1 MRQAMNAVQM
11 LKSPLQSPAPIEKTA
26 RPPAGRVRLMS
37 FVLDGRS
44 EASLNSCFSHLSIS
58 NATIKRGGI
67 VRAIE
72 YLSAERS
79 PETIIVDISGS
90 EMPASQVHNLAE
102 LCEPG
107 VTVIAIGD
115 RNDVGLYRDLVQAGV
130 SEYIVKPVTVQL
142 LAKALSSTPTGAEG
156 SPISWKLGKM
166 VAVVGAR
173 GGVGSTT
180 LVMNLAWYLAN
191 RQNRRVLLLDL
202 DLQNGDC
209 ALALNLKPTPG
220 LREALVNPVRID
232 SVFIER
238 TVAILGD
245 RLFVLSAEEPLR
257 ADAEFTAEAVETL
270 VGVLRTQFHYII
282 ADVPRIPA
290 APYRQA
296 LDIADVRVI
305 VADQTLRSVRDTVR
319 LRDALGKRDPASS
332 DFLVVNRSGEG
343 GCQAVTLEEMA
354 KVKLRPNFVIPF
366 RPKLFTAPGP
376 ARRGAFTEAV
386 AALAAEISGRVPE
399 RKQWWRLSR

>member
-1 MRQAMNAVQM
+1 M

>member
-26 RPPAGRVRLMS
+26 RPAAGRVRLMS

-67 VRAIE
+67 ARALE
-72 YLSAERS
+72 YLSVERS

-90 EMPASQVHNLAE
+90 DMPASQVHNLAE

-115 RNDVGLYRDLVQAGV
+115 RNDVGLYRDLMQAGV

-142 LAKALSSTPTGAEG
+142 LAKALSSTPTVAEG
-156 SPISWKLGKM
+156 SPISSKLGKM

-173 GGVGSTT
+173 GGVGATT

-232 SVFIER
+232 SVFLER

-270 VGVLRTQFHYII
+270 VAVLRTQFHYII

>member
-1 MRQAMNAVQM
+1 
-11 LKSPLQSPAPIEKTA
+11 
-26 RPPAGRVRLMS
+26 MS

-67 VRAIE
+67 VRAIQ

-90 EMPASQVHNLAE
+90 DMPASQVHNLAE

-142 LAKALSSTPTGAEG
+142 LAKALSSTPTVAEG
-156 SPISWKLGKM
+156 SPISSKLGKM

-173 GGVGSTT
+173 GGVGATT

-232 SVFIER
+232 SVFLER

-270 VGVLRTQFHYII
+270 VAVLRTQFHYII

-366 RPKLFTAPGP
+366 RPRLFTAPGP
-376 ARRGAFTEAV
+376 LRRGALTEVIAE
-386 AALAAEISGRVPE
+386 LAGEISGRAIG
-399 RKQWWRLSR
+399 RKRWWRFAI

>member
-1 MRQAMNAVQM
+1 MRQATNAVQM

-319 LRDALGKRDPASS
+319 LRDVLGERDPASS

>member
-1 MRQAMNAVQM
+1 MNAVHM
-11 LKSPLQSPAPIEKTA
+11 LKSSLQSPAPIEKTA

-67 VRAIE
+67 ARALE
-72 YLSAERS
+72 YLSVERS

-90 EMPASQVHNLAE
+90 DMPASQVHNLAE

-142 LAKALSSTPTGAEG
+142 LAKALSSTPTVAEG
-156 SPISWKLGKM
+156 SPISSKLGKM

-173 GGVGSTT
+173 GGVGATT

-270 VGVLRTQFHYII
+270 VAVLRTQFHYII

-319 LRDALGKRDPASS
+319 LRDALGERDPASS

>member
-26 RPPAGRVRLMS
+26 RPAAGRVRLMS

-67 VRAIE
+67 ARALE
-72 YLSAERS
+72 YLSVERS

-90 EMPASQVHNLAE
+90 DMPASQVHNLAE

-115 RNDVGLYRDLVQAGV
+115 RNDVGLYRDLMQAGV
-130 SEYIVKPVTVQL
+130 SEYIVKPITVQL
-142 LAKALSSTPTGAEG
+142 LAKALSSTPTVAEG
-156 SPISWKLGKM
+156 SPISSKLGKM

-173 GGVGSTT
+173 GGVGATT

-232 SVFIER
+232 SVFLER

-270 VGVLRTQFHYII
+270 VAVLRTQFHYII

-290 APYRQA
+290 ASYRQA

-319 LRDALGKRDPASS
+319 LRDALGERDPASS
-332 DFLVVNRSGEG
+332 DFLVVNRCGEG

-376 ARRGAFTEAV
+376 AGRGAFTEAV